1 MSIFKDE
8 GSKKIIPIDIF
19 NYCLIDKKT
28 KKEITN
34 LFPSRNDGIYYLNKF
49 INFLSKYHKISIQ
62 EYIEKYFNEKW
73 PLCPISKEPVGYKTT
88 GIGLILSKFKR
99 GKIDKNNSTA
109 FRKACEKLSQ
119 ERLGK
124 NNPMY
129 GKKAWN
135 TGLKKETDER
145 VAIVAKKRTDK
156 KMSQDSKNKMKEAR
170 ERHPLKARHTTK
182 HSDESKE
189 KMRKATIN
197 RWQIGEFSFK
207 ITSIEKKVDQWLKNN
222 CINYVFQ
229 HGIGGFVADF
239 VCLDEKIII
248 ECQGD
253 FFHCNPCFEKYAEPK
268 YDIQKRNLYRDKIKK
283 QKYKDLGWK
292 LIELWECDINSGEF
306 KNILRCELKK

>member
-8 GSKKIIPIDIF
+8 GLKKIIQIDTF
-19 NYCLIDKKT
+19 NYCKIDNKT

-34 LFPSRNDGIYYLNKF
+34 LFPSRKDGVYYLNKF
-49 INFLSKYHKISIQ
+49 INYLWKYHKISIQ

-73 PLCPISKEPVGYKTT
+73 PICPISKELVGYKTT
-88 GIGLILSKFKR
+88 GTGLILSKFKR
-99 GKIDKNNSTA
+99 GKINKNNSIA
-109 FRKACEKLSQ
+109 FKKACEKLSQ

-124 NNPMY
+124 KNPMY

-135 TGLKKETDER
+135 SGLTKDTDER
-145 VAIVAKKRTDK
+145 IKKISTRRTGIKFSANHRNKLK
-156 KMSQDSKNKMKEAR
+156 KAR
-170 ERHPLKARHTTK
+170 AEHPLKARHINK
-182 HSDESKE
+182 HTQDSKE

-197 RWQIGEFSFK
+197 RWKVGEFSFK

-222 CINYVFQ
+222 SINYIFQ
-229 HGIGGFVADF
+229 HSIGGFVADF
-239 VCLDEKIII
+239 ACLDQKIII

-253 FFHCNPCFEKYAEPK
+253 FFHCNPAIEKYAEPK

-306 KNILRCELKK
+306 KNILKCELKK